1 MKDRRRKEVQTC
13 AENDQEEAEQAKA
26 DGFVGPRPHGDGRLS
41 TLDDA
46 RLLSMCGPRRA
57 VAFRRSGLALDRFP
71 GRCAP
76 RCATWPGR
84 NKTYLCNQRVVELR
98 FYARCGVFRRALR
111 SRATIL
117 LNADTRFPAGG
128 RGSDSFVALSQR
140 TARNH
145 LRNDG
150 RLYQAITD
158 AYC

>member
-1 MKDRRRKEVQTC
+1 MQYLMKDRRRKEVQTC

-76 RCATWPGR
+76 RAARPGR
-84 NKTYLCNQRVVELR
+84 AEIKRIYVISVSTSSTSMRT
-98 FYARCGVFRRALR
+98 AA
-111 SRATIL
+111 
-117 LNADTRFPAGG
+117 
-128 RGSDSFVALSQR
+128 SFVARYDHVLPF
-140 TARNH
+140 
-145 LRNDG
+145 
-150 RLYQAITD
+150 Y
-158 AYC
+158 